1 MNQNYLRTLICF
13 LLGTAVVSSAES
25 TAFDSAN
32 QVMRAGKFAGAA
44 AAYENIL
51 SIEGTSAAVLYNLG
65 SAYYRLGQ
73 HGPAILAYERAR
85 LLTPRDPDLLSNLAI
100 TRKAAGAVE
109 EAKFDP
115 RLDAA
120 LNYLSRDEWSWL
132 VVNSAMIIGTL
143 AFLFGALDL
152 PQRRLRQMALTATCL
167 AGLVI
172 VIGSVALY
180 LRRDEA
186 NRGVVLSQNAAVR
199 LSPFDH
205 ADPLGYLAPGH
216 FVQLGQKSGNFFHIE
231 VPASSLRG
239 WLSSKDVAA
248 LVASDHR

>member
-1 MNQNYLRTLICF
+1 MNQNFLRTLTCF
-13 LLGTAVVSSAES
+13 LLGTAIVSSAES
-25 TAFDSAN
+25 TPFDSAN
-32 QVMRAGKFAGAA
+32 QVMSAGNFAGAA

-51 SIEGTSAAVLYNLG
+51 SIEGMNAAVLYNLG
-65 SAYYRLGQ
+65 SAYHRLGQ
-73 HGPAILAYERAR
+73 YGPAILAYERAR

-109 EAKFDP
+109 DAKFDP

-132 VVNSAMIIGTL
+132 VVNSAMILGTL
-143 AFLFGALDL
+143 ALMFGALDL
-152 PQRRLRQMALTATCL
+152 PQRRLRQMAITATCL
-167 AGLVI
+167 AGLAI
-172 VIGSVALY
+172 MIGSVALY

-186 NRGVVLSQNAAVR
+186 NRGVVLSQNAAVC
-199 LSPFDH
+199 LSPFDQ

-248 LVASDHR
+248 LVAPDRR